1 MKYPV
6 LSIAAAVV
14 LCAASSAS
22 ADEEFRCQGHI
33 ISDGDQRVSVEEH
46 CGRPDS
52 MEENKWI
59 YDRDKSRGI
68 IIVHFDQD
76 TVSLIEEVPRD

>member
-1 MKYPV
+1 MKKPV
-6 LSIAAAVV
+6 MSIVVAVV
-14 LCAASSAS
+14 LSWAGNAS

-33 ISDGDQRVSVEEH
+33 ISDSDQRVSVEEH